1 MKTLRLK
8 FIALGIAVAGIIAA
22 CSLDEG
28 IQECTYTQVNP
39 ITAVTGETTMTV
51 TDSIIFDV
59 TVKLANECGEFQQFT
74 ETNGFPKRI
83 SALSYYDNCQCGSQT
98 VTITEP
104 YKFKTSAPGTY
115 ELKFVTD
122 DADEPIVKIITVT
135 E

>member
-22 CSLDEG
+22 CSLDG
-28 IQECTYTQVNP
+28 GVQECGFTQVNP
-39 ITAVTGETTMTV
+39 ITAVAGETTMVV

-59 TVKLANECGEFQQFT
+59 SVKLTNECGELQQFT

-83 SALSYYDNCQCGSQT
+83 SALSYYDECQCGSQAVT
-98 VTITEP
+98 VIEP
-104 YKFKTSAPGTY
+104 YTFKASAPGTY
-115 ELKFVTD
+115 ELRFVTAN
-122 DADEPIVKIITVT
+122 ADQPIIKTITVT

>member
-83 SALSYYDNCQCGSQT
+83 SAVGRFVIYQT
-98 VTITEP
+98 C
-104 YKFKTSAPGTY
+104 
-115 ELKFVTD
+115 
-122 DADEPIVKIITVT
+122 
-135 E
+135 